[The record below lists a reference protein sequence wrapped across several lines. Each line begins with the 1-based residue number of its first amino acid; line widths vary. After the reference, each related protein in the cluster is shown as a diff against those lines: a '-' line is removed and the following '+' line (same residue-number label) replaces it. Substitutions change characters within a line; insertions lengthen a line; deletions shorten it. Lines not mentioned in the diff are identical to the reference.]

1 MIAVAALV
9 TAVALIALA
18 MFGDGETYKV
28 KAVFQNAGQ
37 LVPGAQVR
45 VGGTPIGTI
54 TDIEL
59 DDSSQAVVSMEINE
73 ELAPLH
79 TGTQATIRS
88 TSLSAIANR
97 YVSIQPGPNNAEE
110 IDDGGRIEA
119 DDTTAPVDLD
129 VLFNTLDAD
138 TREGLRN
145 FVRGQADWYAGRS
158 QEAAESTKYVAPFF
172 VSTTDLTRELA
183 LDDALLSRFVK
194 DTSATMGAIAER
206 RDDLA
211 GLVTNTSTTADAI
224 ADENVALARALE
236 LLPGTLRKANTT
248 FVNLRST
255 LDDLDVLVNE
265 SKPATRELAPFFRRL
280 RPLVRDARPTVAD
293 LRTLIRRPGP
303 DNDLIDLTAKQ
314 PRLAELTASVFP
326 RAVRTLDRAQPVI
339 DYGRAYTPDFAAW
352 FTKFGQ
358 LAALYDANGH
368 YARVHPTFFPA
379 ELDPTGAL
387 VSHPPIERLDG
398 LDLGNLNR
406 CPGGATQASSDGSSP
421 RAVSGCDPADNPAGP

>member
-45 VGGTPIGTI
+45 VGGTPIGTV
-54 TDIEL
+54 TVIEL

-194 DTSATMGAIAER
+194 DTAATMGAIAER

-211 GLVTNTSTTADAI
+211 GPRYQHEHHGGCD
-224 ADENVALARALE
+224 R
-236 LLPGTLRKANTT
+236 R
-248 FVNLRST
+248 
-255 LDDLDVLVNE
+255 
-265 SKPATRELAPFFRRL
+265 RE
-280 RPLVRDARPTVAD
+280 
-293 LRTLIRRPGP
+293 RRPRSRPRSAAGHASQGQHH
-303 DNDLIDLTAKQ
+303 LRQ
-314 PRLAELTASVFP
+314 PALHARRP
-326 RAVRTLDRAQPVI
+326 RRA
-339 DYGRAYTPDFAAW
+339 
-352 FTKFGQ
+352 GQ
-358 LAALYDANGH
+358 RVQ
-368 YARVHPTFFPA
+368 ARHA
-379 ELDPTGAL
+379 
-387 VSHPPIERLDG
+387 
-398 LDLGNLNR
+398 
-406 CPGGATQASSDGSSP
+406 
-421 RAVSGCDPADNPAGP
+421 